1 MAPKD
6 VTRLWEVLR
15 HRDPEE
21 KLDWIRQL
29 AKDPTPD
36 GVEVLLEALEQES
49 WFLRTQAANAL
60 ATMGESVLEPL
71 VQRLDSGLWFT
82 RAAAATALGRMG
94 SPDAAPALTNLL
106 RDPNRTVRDAGGDA
120 LVALARHDTSVHAVA
135 EAFAALPERAL
146 RFALDAIYARD
157 AEAGDRVAALVAD
170 PALRAQSERVG
181 LPRAAGDESS
191 GLAWL
196 DVVGP
201 DVEPGPAR

>member
-1 MAPKD
+1 MAVKD

-36 GVEVLLEALEQES
+36 AVEVLLEALEQES
-49 WFLRTQAANAL
+49 WFLRDQAANAL
-60 ATMGESVLEPL
+60 ASMGESVLEPL

-94 SPDAAPALTNLL
+94 SPDAAPALTHLL

-120 LVALARHDTSVHAVA
+120 LAALARHETSAHAVA
-135 EAFAALPERAL
+135 ESFAALPERAL
-146 RFALDAIYARD
+146 RFALDALYARD
-157 AEAGDRVAALVAD
+157 AEAGDRVAGLVAD
-170 PALRAQSERVG
+170 PALRAATERNG
-181 LPRAAGDESS
+181 LPKAAGDEG
-191 GLAWL
+191 GLNWL
-196 DVVGP
+196 EVVGP
-201 DVEPGPAR
+201 DVEPGPAS